1 MIIVI
6 TYPIVYR
13 FTYIC
18 ATHVYMFVY
27 VGCKAPTSCEYGNM
41 CVCACMYAF
50 VRVCSRSYFA
60 GR

>member
-13 FTYIC
+13 YTYIC
-18 ATHVYMFVY
+18 ATHVYMCVY
-27 VGCKAPTSCEYGNM
+27 VGCTSCEFCNM

-50 VRVCSRSYFA
+50 VKVCSRSYFA